1 MIFFLTSHSLWLSG
15 FIIIGLGTLL
25 ATLGPSVVR
34 HFVSLDR
41 LTTNNEI
48 AGFKFA
54 TVGVLYAVL
63 LAFAIIVVWQ
73 KYSDAETTVA
83 QEAGAAAAIFQ
94 LSGGLGE
101 KPGAAL
107 RSALSNYLAHAI
119 ADDWPAME
127 RIAPGGSPSARQ
139 ALDEVYVALLT
150 FQSTSPVD
158 AAVMAEILHQ
168 IDQLTQARRVRLV
181 EAEGVVPGVVWL
193 ILFGG
198 AIVTLGFTFFFG
210 AESLRAQTLMTA
222 LLAVLMLSE
231 LFIIVAIDRPFT
243 GSVRVEPSAL
253 AEVLKDFGSGPNGS
267 APAIEPHQH

>member
-15 FIIIGLGTLL
+15 FIIVGLGTVL
-25 ATLGPSVVR
+25 AMLGPSVVR
-34 HFVSLDR
+34 HFVGLKR

-83 QEAGAAAAIFQ
+83 NEAGAAAAIFQ
-94 LSGGLGE
+94 LSYGIDE
-101 KPGAAL
+101 KPGTAL
-107 RSALSNYLAHAI
+107 RSALSGYLAHAI
-119 ADDWPAME
+119 ADDWPAMGRVE
-127 RIAPGGSPSARQ
+127 PGGSPSARQ
-139 ALDEVYVALLT
+139 ALDAVYTAMLT
-150 FQSTSPVD
+150 FQSSSPVD
-158 AAVMAEILHQ
+158 AAVLSEILHQ
-168 IDQLTQARRVRLV
+168 VDQLTQARRVRLV
-181 EAEGVVPGVVWL
+181 EAEGVVPGVVWI

-243 GSVRVEPSAL
+243 GTVQVEPTAL
-253 AEVLKDFGSGPNGS
+253 AEVLKDFGPGPNAN
-267 APAIEPHQH
+267 APAGEPQQH

>member
-15 FIIIGLGTLL
+15 FIIVGLGTVL

-34 HFVSLDR
+34 RFVALER

-63 LAFAIIVVWQ
+63 LAFTIIVVWQ
-73 KYSDAETTVA
+73 KYADAETTVA
-83 QEAGAAAAIFQ
+83 EEAGAAASIFQ
-94 LSGGLGE
+94 LSYGIDE
-101 KPGAAL
+101 KPGTAL
-107 RSALSNYLAHAI
+107 RSALSNYLVHTI
-119 ADDWPAME
+119 ADEWAAME
-127 RIAPGGSPSARQ
+127 QVTPGGSMAARQ
-139 ALDEVYVALLT
+139 ALDSVYTALLT
-150 FQSTSPVD
+150 FQSNSPVD
-158 AAVMAEILHQ
+158 AAVLGEILHQ
-168 IDQLTQARRVRLV
+168 VDQLTRARRVRLV

-198 AIVTLGFTFFFG
+198 ATITLGFTFFFG

-222 LLAVLMLSE
+222 LLALLMLSE

-243 GSVRVEPSAL
+243 GAVKVEPTAL
-253 AEVLKDFGSGPNGS
+253 AEVLKDFGTSPGGD
-267 APAIEPHQH
+267 APAFAPHLH

>member
-25 ATLGPSVVR
+25 ATLGPGVVR
-34 HFVSLDR
+34 HFVTLDR
-41 LTTNNEI
+41 LSTNNEI

-63 LAFAIIVVWQ
+63 LAFATIVVWQ

-83 QEAGAAAAIFQ
+83 QEAGAAAAMFQ
-94 LSGGLGE
+94 LSYGIDE
-101 KPGAAL
+101 KPGTALRAAL
-107 RSALSNYLAHAI
+107 GNYLAHAI

-127 RIAPGGSPSARQ
+127 RVAPGGSPSARQ
-139 ALDEVYVALLT
+139 ALDEVYTALLT
-150 FQSTSPVD
+150 FQSSSPVD
-158 AAVMAEILHQ
+158 AAVLGEILHQ
-168 IDQLTQARRVRLV
+168 VDQLTQARRVRLV
-181 EAEGVVPGVVWL
+181 QAEGVVPGVVWL

-222 LLAVLMLSE
+222 LLAILMLSE

-243 GSVRVEPSAL
+243 GSVRVEPWAL
-253 AEVLKDFGSGPNGS
+253 EEVLKDFGSGPTGHS
-267 APAIEPHQH
+267 PVSQPH

>member
-15 FIIIGLGTLL
+15 FIIVGLGTIL

-34 HFVSLDR
+34 RFVALER

-63 LAFAIIVVWQ
+63 LAFTIIVVWQ
-73 KYSDAETTVA
+73 KYADAETTVA
-83 QEAGAAAAIFQ
+83 EEAGAAASIFQ
-94 LSGGLGE
+94 LSYGIDE
-101 KPGAAL
+101 KPGTAL
-107 RSALSNYLAHAI
+107 RSALSNYLVHTI
-119 ADDWPAME
+119 ADEWAAME
-127 RIAPGGSPSARQ
+127 QVTPGGSMAARQ
-139 ALDEVYVALLT
+139 ALDSVYTALLT
-150 FQSTSPVD
+150 FQSNSPVD
-158 AAVMAEILHQ
+158 AAVLGEILHQ
-168 IDQLTQARRVRLV
+168 VDQLTRARRVRLV

-198 AIVTLGFTFFFG
+198 ATITLGFTFFFG

-222 LLAVLMLSE
+222 LLALLMLSE

-243 GSVRVEPSAL
+243 GAVKVEPTAL
-253 AEVLKDFGSGPNGS
+253 AEVLKDFGTGPGGD
-267 APAIEPHQH
+267 APAFAPHLH